1 MKKKTNFLELFLHLL
16 FCVATVLFFRNYSCL
31 RPGAFCALYK
41 EYITGVIVLFVFYL
55 NYLILYPRFYSVR
68 RLTSYVLAIF
78 ACLLSATLAEQ
89 MLVHKQIFEIVKD
102 LGINLR
108 LYFTGQAILIFLR
121 DSCFFLFSF
130 MICEI
135 SSLNGDKRDLY
146 QYLRGQKH
154 LIVAKEIHNKL
165 TVTLSFEDITY
176 CQQVENYAY
185 IYLLNG
191 KRYYR
196 NCTLSVLADDIGPDF
211 SVRVSRSM
219 IVMYAYVQSFDQN
232 TVYIQTHEGIKGVQ
246 ISDYYREQALALLI
260 KHCGIVKETNFKPL
274 RILVNG
280 SNQTTKVISKNEIGF
295 PSKNSDQIDD
305 NNLSQQLLSF
315 IKSHPDCK
323 GTDITDHFGVSLST
337 VNRTIRQLRKEGLIE
352 YSGSKKTGGY
362 HAIEPPTA

>member
-1 MKKKTNFLELFLHLL
+1 M
-16 FCVATVLFFRNYSCL
+16 
-31 RPGAFCALYK
+31 
-41 EYITGVIVLFVFYL
+41 
-55 NYLILYPRFYSVR
+55 
-68 RLTSYVLAIF
+68 
-78 ACLLSATLAEQ
+78 
-89 MLVHKQIFEIVKD
+89 
-102 LGINLR
+102 GINLR

-219 IVMYAYVQSFDQN
+219 IVMYAYVQS
-232 TVYIQTHEGIKGVQ
+232 
-246 ISDYYREQALALLI
+246 LI
-260 KHCGIVKETNFKPL
+260 KTQ
-274 RILVNG
+274 
-280 SNQTTKVISKNEIGF
+280 SISK
-295 PSKNSDQIDD
+295 
-305 NNLSQQLLSF
+305 L
-315 IKSHPDCK
+315 
-323 GTDITDHFGVSLST
+323 T
-337 VNRTIRQLRKEGLIE
+337 KE
-352 YSGSKKTGGY
+352 
-362 HAIEPPTA
+362 